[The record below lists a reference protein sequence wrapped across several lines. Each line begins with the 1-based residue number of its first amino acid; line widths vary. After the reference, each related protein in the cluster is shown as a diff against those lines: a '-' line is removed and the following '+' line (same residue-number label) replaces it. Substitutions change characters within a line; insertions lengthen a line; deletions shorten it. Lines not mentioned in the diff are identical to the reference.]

1 MAEQREHNDEQP
13 GKEPR
18 RQRRRRSHGEGSVFE
33 LKGRDRKK
41 PWVAQVTLESGKK
54 KQTYHVTQQ
63 EAIAARRKML
73 NELEQGKLITAKD
86 QTAGQFLEYWLEEVH
101 KPAVR
106 LHTYVSYR
114 RFLDNH
120 ILPEIGHIPLRR
132 LTAEQV
138 QALYSHKLKEGL
150 SPKSISV
157 MHGLLHTALA
167 QAVRWRRV
175 SYNVCDDVRP
185 PRLIKREAHSL
196 NPEQAQKLLEAAK
209 GHRLEVLLTLA
220 ITTGMRRG
228 EIVGLKWQDI
238 DFETRSLHVCRTVDC
253 LGGYGFTVSE
263 PKTAT
268 GKRKIS
274 LPHFVIAMFKE
285 HRAHQLEARLKAG
298 PAWEDHDIVFCDARG
313 RFLDP
318 NYLHRLFQQF
328 LMEAGL
334 LPMRFHDL
342 RHSAATILLSMG
354 VNPKVIQELLG
365 HSRISV
371 TLDIYSHVLPGMQD
385 EAMGKWDDLF
395 GR

>member
-1 MAEQREHNDEQP
+1 MTEQQEQP
-13 GKEPR
+13 EKHRRKPR
-18 RQRRRRSHGEGSVFE
+18 RKRAHGEGSVFE

-41 PWVAQVTLESGKK
+41 PWVAQITLENGKK
-54 KQTYHVTQQ
+54 RQTYHATQQ
-63 EAIAARRKML
+63 DAIAARRKML
-73 NELEQGKLITAKD
+73 NELEQGRIITAKG
-86 QTAGQFLEYWLEEVH
+86 QTVGQFLEYWLEEVH

-106 LHTYVSYR
+106 LHTYVNYR

-120 ILPEIGHIPLRR
+120 ILPEIGHIPLGK
-132 LTAEQV
+132 LAPEQV
-138 QALYSHKLKEGL
+138 QALYSRKLKEGL

-167 QAVRWRRV
+167 QAVKWRRV
-175 SYNVCDDVRP
+175 SYNVCDDVKP

-196 NPEQAQKLLEAAK
+196 TPEQAQRLLEAAK

-228 EIVGLKWQDI
+228 EIVGLKWADI
-238 DFETRSLHVCRTVDC
+238 DFVTRSLHVCRTVDR

-274 LPHFVIAMFKE
+274 LPHFVIAMLKE
-285 HRAHQLEARLKAG
+285 HRTRQLEVRLKVG
-298 PAWEDHDIVFCDARG
+298 PTWEDHDIVFCDARG
-313 RFLDP
+313 RFFDP
-318 NYLHRLFQQF
+318 NYLYRLFQEF
-328 LMEAGL
+328 LKEAGL
-334 LPMRFHDL
+334 PPMRFHDL

-365 HSRISV
+365 HSRINV